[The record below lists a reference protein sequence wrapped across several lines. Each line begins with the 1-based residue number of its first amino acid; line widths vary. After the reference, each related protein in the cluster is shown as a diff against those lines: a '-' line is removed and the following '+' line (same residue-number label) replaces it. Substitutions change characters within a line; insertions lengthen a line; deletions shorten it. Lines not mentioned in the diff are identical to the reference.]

1 MHTCNPFCEKSWF
14 TQSYVLAYFHKIRF
28 NYYYIV
34 SHGNRACNSCHSYY
48 SSYFYFIYT
57 FIKDLLL
64 MSTSY
69 FSYYL
74 SNSDKYF
81 FSRNN
86 ISLFYMIK
94 QLERQEYNISKQN
107 VC

>member
-1 MHTCNPFCEKSWF
+1 METGHVIAVILT
-14 TQSYVLAYFHKIRF
+14 LAIFD
-28 NYYYIV
+28 
-34 SHGNRACNSCHSYY
+34 
-48 SSYFYFIYT
+48 FIYT